1 MKEIGD
7 MKRIDTTNRSRWVTM
22 LFALAAISGCDTTS
36 SPSATEA
43 DYGNSVR
50 AMVSNQTLDPAPADS
65 APVDSGDGVHA
76 QNTLDV
82 YRKDVSQP
90 QQVNQDLII
99 GTNGNNNSGR

>member
-1 MKEIGD
+1 
-7 MKRIDTTNRSRWVTM
+7 MKRIDTINGPRWVAM
-22 LFALAAISGCDTTS
+22 LFALAAISGCDTT

-50 AMVSNQTLDPAPADS
+50 AMVRNQTLNPGTADP

-90 QQVNQDLII
+90 EHVNKDLII
-99 GTNGNNNSGR
+99 GVNGNDNSGR

>member
-1 MKEIGD
+1 
-7 MKRIDTTNRSRWVTM
+7 MKRIDTANRSRWVAM
-22 LFALAAISGCDTTS
+22 LFALVAISGCDTM

-50 AMVSNQTLDPAPADS
+50 AMVRNQTLNPGPADP

-76 QNTLDV
+76 QNALDV

-90 QQVNQDLII
+90 EHVKQELIM
-99 GTNGNNNSGR
+99 GVDNNGGR

>member
-1 MKEIGD
+1 MT
-7 MKRIDTTNRSRWVTM
+7 RIDTTNSSRWAPM
-22 LFALAAISGCDTTS
+22 LFALVAISGCDTT

-50 AMVSNQTLDPAPADS
+50 AMVRNQTLNPGPADQ

-76 QNTLDV
+76 QNALDV

-90 QQVNQDLII
+90 EHVNQDLII
-99 GTNGNNNSGR
+99 GVNGNNGSR